1 LLSPIIYSTLKI
13 IKSIRRDWRGT
24 IEPNGILSSLYARLG
39 RCYYHRMQDSK
50 LPLLRDEAEQ
60 ISVLADI
67 ESLRLH
73 DKKSTTLGVG
83 SIQWIHRTI
92 VHQRRSGN
100 VEFGR
105 LYLSV
110 VLDYLFPLVNNTMDT
125 MDTNEAGVDTQDVLR
140 YKHTMAQS
148 HLLDILNSDFRSE
161 LVVFQDTRHK
171 FSEFLSTA
179 RQKSQRSLR
188 LVELVVFRGIGG
200 KIDMS
205 PEPVSPV
212 VCHKKTFG
220 YIVEQVHWM
229 LDGNVSL
236 LKKLTRPFDD
246 FLKGEEQV
254 RIMQEARM
262 QTKQKKTQPTGT
274 DTDK

>member
-1 LLSPIIYSTLKI
+1 
-13 IKSIRRDWRGT
+13 
-24 IEPNGILSSLYARLG
+24 
-39 RCYYHRMQDSK
+39 
-50 LPLLRDEAEQ
+50 
-60 ISVLADI
+60 
-67 ESLRLH
+67 
-73 DKKSTTLGVG
+73 
-83 SIQWIHRTI
+83 
-92 VHQRRSGN
+92 
-100 VEFGR
+100 
-105 LYLSV
+105 
-110 VLDYLFPLVNNTMDT
+110 MDT

-140 YKHTMAQS
+140 HKHAMAQS
-148 HLLDILNSDFRSE
+148 HLVDILNSDFRSE

-200 KIDMS
+200 KIDRS
-205 PEPVSPV
+205 SEPESPV
-212 VCHKKTFG
+212 LCHKKTFG
-220 YIVEQVHWM
+220 YIIEQVHWM

-236 LKKLTRPFDD
+236 LKKLTTPFDD

-254 RIMQEARM
+254 KIMQEARM

>member
-1 LLSPIIYSTLKI
+1 
-13 IKSIRRDWRGT
+13 
-24 IEPNGILSSLYARLG
+24 
-39 RCYYHRMQDSK
+39 M
-50 LPLLRDEAEQ
+50 
-60 ISVLADI
+60 
-67 ESLRLH
+67 
-73 DKKSTTLGVG
+73 
-83 SIQWIHRTI
+83 
-92 VHQRRSGN
+92 
-100 VEFGR
+100 
-105 LYLSV
+105 
-110 VLDYLFPLVNNTMDT
+110 
-125 MDTNEAGVDTQDVLR
+125 
-140 YKHTMAQS
+140 
-148 HLLDILNSDFRSE
+148 
-161 LVVFQDTRHK
+161 
-171 FSEFLSTA
+171 A

-205 PEPVSPV
+205 SEPVSPV

-220 YIVEQVHWM
+220 CIIQQVHWM

-254 RIMQEARM
+254 KIMQEARM